1 MDLIFFVLLLFI
13 GIIFTI
19 IPRLFAFIYSHPW
32 IALALIAIG
41 IAASATSKQRKK
53 TAFDRLIADNLPF
66 LISFIAAHSDRKR
79 DIVLNAKSTLQ
90 EHFEAGTVRRIMML
104 LKKCDESGVSDS
116 EVKHACFNLASQLG
130 YNSRYQLYDILQQ
143 ILGTPTHDEQAALQ
157 RIAVLLNLTYTNTGN
172 AYQSFYDFFNSFTG
186 GAYSD
191 YSGNSQQQQYRS
203 QNIDYDPY
211 KVLDLTKDASNDEIK
226 KTYRRLCKQYHP
238 DKTAGLPENE
248 RAEAEKKIREI
259 IAAYDKIKQERPGL

>member
-1 MDLIFFVLLLFI
+1 MDLIFFILLFFI

-19 IPRLFAFIYSHPW
+19 VPRLFAFIYSHPW
-32 IALALIAIG
+32 IALALIACA
-41 IAASATSKQRKK
+41 IAASATSRQRKK

-90 EHFEAGTVRRIMML
+90 QHFEAGTVRRIMML

-157 RIAVLLNLTYTNTGN
+157 RIAVMLNLAFTNNDN
-172 AYQSFYDFFNSFTG
+172 AYQSFYDFFRDFAEGYSESYEG
-186 GAYSD
+186 G
-191 YSGNSQQQQYRS
+191 QQRQYR
-203 QNIDYDPY
+203 QPNIDYDPY
-211 KVLDLTKDASNDEIK
+211 KILGLTKDASNDEIK